1 MPVRTRAGI
10 LGAVQHFESGNCPN
24 CPNRDDAGRA
34 VHGALTYY
42 FNHRIHTRA
51 IGLMS
56 CCVHRTR
63 QQRRVAHGGPA
74 DWMGRRLRGTCLQ
87 IEQVEQVR
95 QVQQV
100 EDSYYFNSRTSM
112 GDWTDVVSCFVY
124 SQGASYDPSGMN
136 YRCPCCDKQT
146 RTMQA
151 SFLLLHVRAG
161 D

>member
-1 MPVRTRAGI
+1 
-10 LGAVQHFESGNCPN
+10 
-24 CPNRDDAGRA
+24 
-34 VHGALTYY
+34 
-42 FNHRIHTRA
+42 
-51 IGLMS
+51 MS
-56 CCVHRTR
+56 CFVHRTR

-112 GDWTDVVSCFVY
+112 GDWTDVVFCFVY

-151 SFLLLHVRAG
+151 SFFYFTYGQLDRRRDDLFTGAHAAHEREDAVQVGGVRHRAEHG
-161 D
+161 AARVLM